1 MSEGTTINTGIVNP
15 VNDLGALLLGVEK
28 PARYCGG
35 EYGRLARRDALLQTL
50 IAFPDLYEI
59 GMSNQALRIIYNGLN
74 RIPGISCDRA
84 FAPAPDFERLLRD
97 RGLPLYGLDTGI
109 SLKNFDLLL
118 FTLGYELGISG
129 ILAMLDISG
138 IPPRSQQRGES
149 DPLIIAG
156 GPAVSN
162 PLPYSAFIDAFWIG
176 EAEAGFFEL
185 AQELLTIKQNGG
197 NRAAL
202 FERIKEHPHV
212 WVKGKKRAVRAVDV
226 CFAVREA
233 TGIVQKEFFTTE
245 YHCPTDSLEL
255 HGAQKSALSK
265 GVDEKCS
272 IRPAHNNIYRTHRNR
287 LDLSSR
293 ARRGGKKDFRIKTP
307 CSSVV
312 NSSFA
317 VYPVPSMKTVQHH
330 GILEIMRG
338 CPNGCRFCHAGYWY
352 RPMRQKTQE
361 ALVREA
367 EAFISRGGYRE
378 ISLSS
383 LSSGDYAGVGELV
396 DTLNRRFSGRHVSFQ
411 LPSLRVSTFSLSL
424 LGKISQTRKS
434 GLTFA
439 VETPRDF
446 WQLAVNK
453 QVTEN
458 SVVEILREAK
468 RNGWRGAKF
477 YFMIGLPV
485 PPLPGEARGVCSE
498 EAEIVN
504 FVTAVARKTAMHFNV
519 NVGIFVPKPHTP
531 YQWARQ
537 IDRESAAA
545 KLEFIRS
552 RLKPLGHKVSV
563 SDPLVSMLEG
573 ILSRGDERAGDL
585 VEQAFH
591 AGSRLDAW
599 QEFMAK
605 DVWRDI
611 LEHHAA
617 LAEEFLSAKNVDAVL
632 PWQPVVS
639 GVSPAYLYR
648 EFEKSLQGD
657 MTPPCVEDCVSRC
670 GICNDI
676 NQTQRAPISDP
687 QSPVPDPQSLI
698 PDPQSS
704 QSDPAIWRLL
714 FSFTKVGSA
723 VFHGHLSLV
732 EIFSMTMNRAGLD
745 VLYTQ
750 GFNPLAKLEIVSPL
764 SIGIA
769 AGAEIAAVD
778 FSHEFPPGEFIEK
791 MNAALIEG
799 IKINRAEIYRIP
811 GGSKKHSL
819 SSLLWG
825 FGYTDPDAGIA
836 YVPASEEK
844 AYREKRTCAVG
855 ARAAVFSLRRSCV
868 LAKNIITDD
877 PQQSGAL
884 PGVSYFDVYR
894 HLYKS

>member
-1 MSEGTTINTGIVNP
+1 MSEGITINTGYVDP
-15 VNDLGALLLGVEK
+15 VHDLGALLLEVEK

-35 EYGRLARRDALLQTL
+35 EYGRLARREPPLQTL

-84 FAPAPDFERLLRD
+84 FAPAPDFEQLLRD
-97 RGLPLYGLDTGI
+97 RGLPLYGLDTGV
-109 SLKNFDLLL
+109 SLKNLDLLL

-129 ILAMLDISG
+129 ILAMLDVSG
-138 IPPRSQQRGES
+138 IPLRSNQRGET
-149 DPLIIAG
+149 DPLLIAG

-176 EAEAGFFEL
+176 EAEAGFFDL
-185 AQELLTIKQNGG
+185 ARELLTIKQNGG
-197 NRAAL
+197 NRAAM
-202 FERIKEHPHV
+202 FEHIKEHPHI
-212 WVKGKKRAVRAVDV
+212 WVKGKERAVRAVDS
-226 CFAVREA
+226 CFAAQE
-233 TGIVQKEFFTTE
+233 EFFTTE
-245 YHCPTDSLEL
+245 DCCPADSLEF
-255 HGAQKSALSK
+255 HG
-265 GVDEKCS
+265 GRE
-272 IRPAHNNIYRTHRNR
+272 Y
-287 LDLSSR
+287 
-293 ARRGGKKDFRIKTP
+293 FRIKTP
-307 CSSVV
+307 CNSVV

-317 VYPVPSMKTVQHH
+317 VYPIPSMKTVQHH

-352 RPMRQKTQE
+352 RPMRQKTQTT
-361 ALVREA
+361 LVREA
-367 EAFISRGGYRE
+367 EAFITQGGYRE

-396 DTLNRRFSGRHVSFQ
+396 DALNRRFSGRHVSFQ
-411 LPSLRVSTFSLSL
+411 LPSLRVSTFALSL
-424 LGKISQTRKS
+424 LEKISQTRKS

-439 VETPRDF
+439 IETPRDF
-446 WQLAVNK
+446 WQLAINK

-485 PPLPGEARGVCSE
+485 PPLPEDAGGAYSE

-504 FVTAVARKTAMHFNV
+504 FITTVARKTSMHFNV

-537 IDRESAAA
+537 IDSESAAA

-552 RLKPLGHKVSV
+552 RLKPLGHKVSI

-585 VEQAFH
+585 VEQAFR

-599 QEFMAK
+599 QEFIDK
-605 DVWRDI
+605 DAWQGI
-611 LEHHAA
+611 LERHATLTGEF
-617 LAEEFLSAKNVDAVL
+617 LAEKNIDAPP
-632 PWQPVVS
+632 PWQPVAS
-639 GVSPAYLYR
+639 GVSQAYLR
-648 EFEKSLQGD
+648 GEFEKSLKAELS
-657 MTPPCVEDCVSRC
+657 PPCAEDCAAPC
-670 GICNDI
+670 GVCNRDTGI
-676 NQTQRAPISDP
+676 TRNETEKPSGAE
-687 QSPVPDPQSLI
+687 SPELLPEPENAAK
-698 PDPQSS
+698 
-704 QSDPAIWRLL
+704 SDPAIWRCL
-714 FSFTKVGSA
+714 FSFTKEGSA

-732 EIFSMTMNRAGLD
+732 EIFSMAMNRAGLD
-745 VLYTQ
+745 ILYTQ

-769 AGAEIAAVD
+769 AGAEMAAVD
-778 FSHEFPPGEFIEK
+778 FAHEFSPGEFTGK

-799 IKINRAEIYRIP
+799 IRINRAEIYHIP

-825 FGYTDPDAGIA
+825 FGYAGPDGETA
-836 YVPASEEK
+836 YIPASEEK
-844 AYREKRTCAVG
+844 AYREKRLGAG
-855 ARAAVFSLRRSCV
+855 NARAAVFSLRRNSV

-877 PQQSGAL
+877 PQQPWA
-884 PGVSYFDVYR
+884 SYFDVYR
-894 HLYKS
+894 DLY

>member
-1 MSEGTTINTGIVNP
+1 MSEGITINTGYVDP
-15 VNDLGALLLGVEK
+15 VHDLGALLLEVEK

-35 EYGRLARRDALLQTL
+35 EYGRLARRDAPLQTL

-84 FAPAPDFERLLRD
+84 FAPAPDFEQLLRD
-97 RGLPLYGLDTGI
+97 RALPLYGLDTGI
-109 SLKNFDLLL
+109 SLKNLDLLL

-138 IPPRSQQRGES
+138 IPLRSDQRGET
-149 DPLIIAG
+149 DPLLIAG

-176 EAEAGFFEL
+176 EAEAGFFDLVE
-185 AQELLTIKQNGG
+185 ELLTIKQNGG
-197 NRAAL
+197 NRAAM
-202 FERIKEHPHV
+202 FECIKEHPHI
-212 WVKGKKRAVRAVDV
+212 WVKGKERVVRAVDS
-226 CFAVREA
+226 CFAGRGAAGSSQE
-233 TGIVQKEFFTTE
+233 EFLTTE
-245 YHCPTDSLEL
+245 DCCPTDSLEL
-255 HGAQKSALSK
+255 HGVLIRKSSL
-265 GVDEKCS
+265 
-272 IRPAHNNIYRTHRNR
+272 P
-287 LDLSSR
+287 
-293 ARRGGKKDFRIKTP
+293 P
-307 CSSVV
+307 CNSVSSVV
-312 NSSFA
+312 DSSFA
-317 VYPVPSMKTVQHH
+317 VYPIPSMKTVQHH

-352 RPMRQKTQE
+352 RPMRQKTRE

-367 EAFISRGGYRE
+367 EAFITQGGYRE

-383 LSSGDYAGVGELV
+383 LSSGDYAGIGELV

-411 LPSLRVSTFSLSL
+411 LPSLRVSTFALSL
-424 LGKISQTRKS
+424 LEKISQTRKS

-439 VETPRDF
+439 IETPRDF
-446 WQLAVNK
+446 WQLALNK

-485 PPLPGEARGVCSE
+485 PPLPEGESYSE
-498 EAEIVN
+498 ETEIVN
-504 FVTAVARKTAMHFNV
+504 FITTVARKTAMHFNV

-537 IDRESAAA
+537 IDSESAAA

-585 VEQAFH
+585 IEQAFR

-599 QEFMAK
+599 QEFIVK

-617 LAEEFLSAKNVDAVL
+617 LTGEFLAAKNIDVPP

-639 GVSPAYLYR
+639 GVSPAYLR
-648 EFEKSLQGD
+648 KEFEKSLKAELSPLC
-657 MTPPCVEDCVSRC
+657 TEDCAAPC
-670 GICNDI
+670 GVCKPDAGITRNK
-676 NQTQRAPISDP
+676 NPASDP
-687 QSPVPDPQSLI
+687 QSPI
-698 PDPQSS
+698 PDPQSP

-714 FSFTKVGSA
+714 FSFTKEGSA

-732 EIFSMTMNRAGLD
+732 EIFSMAMGRAGLD
-745 VLYTQ
+745 ILYTQ

-764 SIGIA
+764 SIGIT
-769 AGAEIAAVD
+769 AGAEMAAVD
-778 FSHEFPPGEFIEK
+778 FTHEFPPGEFTEK

-799 IKINRAEIYRIP
+799 IRVNQAEIYHIP
-811 GGSKKHSL
+811 GGGKKHSL

-825 FGYTDPDAGIA
+825 FGYADPDSETA

-844 AYREKRTCAVG
+844 AYREKRLGAGG

-868 LAKNIITDD
+868 LAKNIIADD
-877 PQQSGAL
+877 PQRPWA
-884 PGVSYFDVYR
+884 SYFDVYR
-894 HLYKS
+894 HLY

>member
-1 MSEGTTINTGIVNP
+1 MSEGITINTGYVDP
-15 VNDLGALLLGVEK
+15 VHDLGALLLGVEK

-35 EYGRLARRDALLQTL
+35 EYGRLARRDAPLQTL

-97 RGLPLYGLDTGI
+97 LGLPLYGLDTGV
-109 SLKNFDLLL
+109 SLKNLDLLL

-129 ILAMLDISG
+129 ILAMLDVSG
-138 IPPRSQQRGES
+138 IPLRSERRGET
-149 DPLIIAG
+149 DPLLIAG

-176 EAEAGFFEL
+176 EAEAGFFDL

-202 FERIKEHPHV
+202 FEHIQRHPHV
-212 WVKGKKRAVRAVDV
+212 WVKGKERAVRAVDIS
-226 CFAVREA
+226 F
-233 TGIVQKEFFTTE
+233 
-245 YHCPTDSLEL
+245 
-255 HGAQKSALSK
+255 
-265 GVDEKCS
+265 
-272 IRPAHNNIYRTHRNR
+272 
-287 LDLSSR
+287 
-293 ARRGGKKDFRIKTP
+293 ARRDTA
-307 CSSVV
+307 S
-312 NSSFA
+312 A

-352 RPMRQKTQE
+352 RPMRQKTRE

-367 EAFISRGGYRE
+367 EAFITQGGYRE

-396 DTLNRRFSGRHVSFQ
+396 DTLNRRFSGRRVSFQ
-411 LPSLRVSTFSLSL
+411 LPSLRVSTFALSL
-424 LGKISQTRKS
+424 LEKISQTRKS

-439 VETPRDF
+439 IETPRDF
-446 WQLAVNK
+446 WQMAINK

-458 SVVEILREAK
+458 SVTEILREAK

-485 PPLPGEARGVCSE
+485 PPLPEGETYSE
-498 EAEIVN
+498 ETEIVN
-504 FVTAVARKTAMHFNV
+504 FIIAVARKTAMHFNV

-537 IDRESAAA
+537 IDSENAAA

-585 VEQAFH
+585 VEQAFR

-599 QEFMAK
+599 QEFIAK

-611 LEHHAA
+611 LEHNAA
-617 LAEEFLSAKNVDAVL
+617 LTGEFLAAKNIDAPP

-639 GVSPAYLYR
+639 GVSPAYLRR
-648 EFEKSLQGD
+648 EFEKSLRGE
-657 MTPPCVEDCVSRC
+657 MTSPCEKDCAAPCGVCNRDTGIMRNEIENSSGAESPEQPPEQE
-670 GICNDI
+670 N
-676 NQTQRAPISDP
+676 TAKSDP
-687 QSPVPDPQSLI
+687 V
-698 PDPQSS
+698 
-704 QSDPAIWRLL
+704 IWRLL
-714 FSFTKVGSA
+714 FSFTKEGGA
-723 VFHGHLSLV
+723 VFHGHLSLI
-732 EIFSMTMNRAGLD
+732 EIFSMAMGRAGLD

-769 AGAEIAAVD
+769 AGAEMAAVD
-778 FSHEFPPGEFIEK
+778 FAHEISPGEFTER

-799 IKINRAEIYRIP
+799 IRINRAEIYQIP
-811 GGSKKHSL
+811 AGSKKHSL

-825 FGYTDPDAGIA
+825 FGYAAPDGETA
-836 YVPASEEK
+836 YIPASEEK
-844 AYREKRTCAVG
+844 AYREKRLGAEG
-855 ARAAVFSLRRSCV
+855 ARAAAFSLRRSCV
-868 LAKNIITDD
+868 LAKNITTDN
-877 PQQSGAL
+877 PQQLWA
-884 PGVSYFDVYR
+884 SYFDVYR
-894 HLYKS
+894 HLY

>member
-1 MSEGTTINTGIVNP
+1 MSEGITINTGYVDP
-15 VNDLGALLLGVEK
+15 VYDLGALLLGVEK

-35 EYGRLARRDALLQTL
+35 EYGRLARRDAPLQTL

-74 RIPGISCDRA
+74 RLPGVSCDRA
-84 FAPAPDFERLLRD
+84 FAPAPDFEQTLRD
-97 RGLPLYGLDTGI
+97 RSLPLYGLDTGV
-109 SLKNFDLLL
+109 SLKNLDLLL

-129 ILAMLDISG
+129 ILAMLDVSG
-138 IPPRSQQRGES
+138 IPLRSDQRGET
-149 DPLIIAG
+149 DPLLIAG

-176 EAEAGFFEL
+176 EAEAGFFDL
-185 AQELLTIKQNGG
+185 IQELLTIKQNGG
-197 NRAAL
+197 NRAVL
-202 FERIKEHPHV
+202 FEHIKKHPHI
-212 WVKGKKRAVRAVDV
+212 WVKGKERAVRAVDTS
-226 CFAVREA
+226 FAERETA
-233 TGIVQKEFFTTE
+233 
-245 YHCPTDSLEL
+245 
-255 HGAQKSALSK
+255 
-265 GVDEKCS
+265 
-272 IRPAHNNIYRTHRNR
+272 
-287 LDLSSR
+287 
-293 ARRGGKKDFRIKTP
+293 
-307 CSSVV
+307 
-312 NSSFA
+312 A
-317 VYPVPSMKTVQHH
+317 VYPVPGMKTVQHH

-352 RPMRQKTQE
+352 RPMRQKTQA

-367 EAFISRGGYRE
+367 EAFITQGGYRE

-396 DTLNRRFSGRHVSFQ
+396 DALNRRFSGRHVSFQ
-411 LPSLRVSTFSLSL
+411 LPSLRVSTFALSL
-424 LGKISQTRKS
+424 LEKISETRKS

-439 VETPRDF
+439 IETPRDF
-446 WQLAVNK
+446 WQLAINK

-485 PPLPGEARGVCSE
+485 PPLPEGTEYSE
-498 EAEIVN
+498 ETEIVN
-504 FVTAVARKTAMHFNV
+504 FITTVARKTAMHFNV

-537 IDRESAAA
+537 IDSESAAA

-552 RLKPLGHKVSV
+552 RLKPLGHKVSI

-573 ILSRGDERAGDL
+573 ILSRGDERTGDL
-585 VEQAFH
+585 VEQAFR

-599 QEFMAK
+599 QEFIAK

-611 LEHHAA
+611 LEHNAA
-617 LAEEFLSAKNVDAVL
+617 LTGEFLAAKNIDAPP
-632 PWQPVVS
+632 PWQPVAS
-639 GVSPAYLYR
+639 GVSQAYLR
-648 EFEKSLQGD
+648 KEWEKSLKAELS
-657 MTPPCVEDCVSRC
+657 PLCAEDCAAPC
-670 GICNDI
+670 GVCDRDAGVTRNGVEKPSG
-676 NQTQRAPISDP
+676 AE
-687 QSPVPDPQSLI
+687 SPEPLPEPENAVK
-698 PDPQSS
+698 
-704 QSDPAIWRLL
+704 SDPAIWRLL
-714 FSFTKVGSA
+714 FSFTKEGSA

-732 EIFSMTMNRAGLD
+732 EIFSMAMGRAGLD

-778 FSHEFPPGEFIEK
+778 FAHDFPPGEFTEK

-799 IKINRAEIYRIP
+799 IQVNRAEIYHIP

-825 FGYTDPDAGIA
+825 FGYAAPDGETA
-836 YVPASEEK
+836 YIPALEEK
-844 AYREKRTCAVG
+844 AYREKRLG
-855 ARAAVFSLRRSCV
+855 AESARTAVFSLRRSCV
-868 LAKNIITDD
+868 LAKNIIASD
-877 PQQSGAL
+877 PQQPWA
-884 PGVSYFDVYR
+884 SYFDVYR
-894 HLYKS
+894 HLY

>member
-1 MSEGTTINTGIVNP
+1 MSEGITINTGYVDP

-35 EYGRLARRDALLQTL
+35 EYGRLAQRDAPLQTL

-84 FAPAPDFERLLRD
+84 FAPAPDFEQLLRG
-97 RGLPLYGLDTGI
+97 RGLPLYGLDTGV
-109 SLKNFDLLL
+109 SLKNLDLLL

-129 ILAMLDISG
+129 ILAMLDVSG
-138 IPPRSQQRGES
+138 IPLRSDRRGET
-149 DPLIIAG
+149 DPLVLAG

-176 EAEAGFFEL
+176 EAEAGFFDL
-185 AQELLTIKQNGG
+185 IQELLTIKQNGG
-197 NRAAL
+197 NRAAM
-202 FERIKEHPHV
+202 FEHIKKHPHI
-212 WVKGKKRAVRAVDV
+212 WVKGKERAVRAVDV
-226 CFAVREA
+226 SFAGRGAE
-233 TGIVQKEFFTTE
+233 GSNQEEFLTTE
-245 YHCPTDSLEL
+245 DTEF
-255 HGAQKSALSK
+255 HG
-265 GVDEKCS
+265 GRE
-272 IRPAHNNIYRTHRNR
+272 
-287 LDLSSR
+287 
-293 ARRGGKKDFRIKTP
+293 DFRIKTP
-307 CSSVV
+307 CNSVV

-317 VYPVPSMKTVQHH
+317 VYPIPSMKTVQHH

-352 RPMRQKTQE
+352 RPMRQKTRE

-367 EAFISRGGYRE
+367 AAFITRGGYRE

-383 LSSGDYAGVGELV
+383 LSSGDYAGIGELV
-396 DTLNRRFSGRHVSFQ
+396 DILNRRFSGRHVSFQ
-411 LPSLRVSTFSLSL
+411 LPSLRVSTFALSL
-424 LGKISQTRKS
+424 LEKISQTRKS

-439 VETPRDF
+439 IETPREF
-446 WQLAVNK
+446 WQMAINK

-485 PPLPGEARGVCSE
+485 PPPPEEAGGAYSE
-498 EAEIVN
+498 EIEIVN
-504 FVTAVARKTAMHFNV
+504 FIIAVARKTAMHFNV

-537 IDRESAAA
+537 IDSESAAA

-585 VEQAFH
+585 LEQAFR

-599 QEFMAK
+599 QEFIVK

-611 LEHHAA
+611 LEHNVA
-617 LAEEFLSAKNVDAVL
+617 LTGEFLAKKNVESPL
-632 PWQPVVS
+632 PWQPVAS
-639 GVSPAYLYR
+639 GVSPAYLRR
-648 EFEKSLQGD
+648 EFEKSLRGD
-657 MTPPCVEDCVSRC
+657 MTHPCAEDCVAPC
-670 GICNDI
+670 GVCNRDAGI
-676 NQTQRAPISDP
+676 MRNEIEKPSGAE
-687 QSPVPDPQSLI
+687 SPELLPEPENAVK
-698 PDPQSS
+698 
-704 QSDPAIWRLL
+704 SDPAIWRLL
-714 FSFTKVGSA
+714 FSFTKEGSA

-732 EIFSMTMNRAGLD
+732 EIFSMAMGRAGLD
-745 VLYTQ
+745 VIYTQ
-750 GFNPLAKLEIVSPL
+750 GFNPLVKLEIVSPL

-769 AGAEIAAVD
+769 AGAEMAAVD
-778 FSHEFPPGEFIEK
+778 FSHEFSPDEFTEK

-799 IKINRAEIYRIP
+799 IRVNRAEIYHIP
-811 GGSKKHSL
+811 AGSKKHSL

-825 FGYTDPDAGIA
+825 FGYADPDGETA

-844 AYREKRTCAVG
+844 AYREKRLGAEG
-855 ARAAVFSLRRSCV
+855 ARAAVFSLRRGCV
-868 LAKNIITDD
+868 LAKNIIADD
-877 PQQSGAL
+877 PQQPWA
-884 PGVSYFDVYR
+884 SYFDVYR
-894 HLYKS
+894 HLYTKLDQNYTNP